1 MIQTGS
7 DSLYG
12 DPGRGPWPL
21 SFVECGFFWGG
32 RLCHPGMGDYEL
44 VILLPHAT

>member
-21 SFVECGFFWGG
+21 RFVECGFFGG
-32 RLCHPGMGDYEL
+32 GVGSA
-44 VILLPHAT
+44 ILAWETMSL